1 MKLVDGGT
9 YKTENG
15 YLVTVRRNSL
25 PFYKFSAKKA
35 LDPDNKECEMFE
47 VWTEEGVAYHNDCG
61 FNFLGWHH
69 GRLWGD
75 EDIQAFFSPADTSDG
90 SLIDVRDAQTDLF
103 STHKS
108 TKHKFVYSVGI
119 LSNHYVFV
127 VSSSPLTFQ
136 ELNEFVSKQSGPF
149 WG

>member
-25 PFYKFSAKKA
+25 PFYAFSAEKA
-35 LDPDNKECEMFE
+35 LDANGNACDMTE
-47 VWTEEGVAYHNDCG
+47 VWTGQGVAYHNDCG
-61 FNFLGWHH
+61 FNFVGCLQGE
-69 GRLWGD
+69 
-75 EDIQAFFSPADTSDG
+75 EDIQVFFITADTPDG

-108 TKHKFVYSVGI
+108 TENKFVYSVGI
-119 LSNHYVFV
+119 LKNHYVFV
-127 VSSSPLTFQ
+127 ASTSPLTFQ
-136 ELNEFVSKQSGPF
+136 ELNEFVSNQSDPF
-149 WG
+149 GG

>member
-25 PFYKFSAKKA
+25 PFYKFSVEKA
-35 LDPDNKECEMFE
+35 LDVNGNACDMAE

-61 FNFLGWHH
+61 FNFVGYLQGE
-69 GRLWGD
+69 
-75 EDIQAFFSPADTSDG
+75 EDIQVFFIPADTSDG

-127 VSSSPLTFQ
+127 VSNGPLTFQ
-136 ELNEFVSKQSGPF
+136 EINKFVSNQSETFG
-149 WG
+149 G